1 MTQINL
7 KGKSVFIVYEVTYP
21 GISVKILL
29 QLFSSYPADAHN
41 NNNHIYIA
49 PYGITEGAGLVIS
62 KSRIRIQI
70 AAECNPWQVVNT
82 HATVTKQYNLVTAN
96 GR

>member
-29 QLFSSYPADAHN
+29 QLFSSYPADAHDN
-41 NNNHIYIA
+41 NNRIYIA
-49 PYGITEGAGLVIS
+49 PYNGRCRTC
-62 KSRIRIQI
+62 QI
-70 AAECNPWQVVNT
+70 AVEYNPWQVVNT
-82 HATVTKQYNLVTAN
+82 HACVTKQYNLVTAN